1 MTIKNT
7 NVAVEAPIIIVL
19 MGRVFRSRCKQS
31 EIAKAIGSTIE
42 NINPICRVKQSN
54 PVNPPSKRKEMRE
67 ILCGAIRILLIKYKI
82 TVNINA
88 NIMSL

>member
-1 MTIKNT
+1 MIIKNT
-7 NVAVEAPIIIVL
+7 NVAVQAPIIIVL
-19 MGRVFRSRCKQS
+19 TGRVFRSRCKKS
-31 EIAKAIGSTIE
+31 EIAKATGSTIE

-54 PVNPPSKRKEMRE
+54 PVNPPSKRKEVRE

-88 NIMSL
+88 NTMSL

>member
-7 NVAVEAPIIIVL
+7 NVAVPTPIIIVL

-31 EIAKAIGSTIE
+31 EITNAIGSTIE

-54 PVNPPSKRKEMRE
+54 PVNPPSKRKEERE
-67 ILCGAIRILLIKYKI
+67 ILCGEVSILLIRYRI

-88 NIMSL
+88 NMMSL

>member
-1 MTIKNT
+1 MIIKHT
-7 NVAVEAPIIIVL
+7 NVAVQAPIIIVL

-31 EIAKAIGSTIE
+31 EIANAIGSTIE
-42 NINPICRVKQSN
+42 NINPMCRVKQSN

-82 TVNINA
+82 AVNINA
-88 NIMSL
+88 KTMSL

>member
-42 NINPICRVKQSN
+42 TINPIGRVKQSN
-54 PVNPPSKRKEMRE
+54 PVNPPSKRKEVRE
-67 ILCGAIRILLIKYKI
+67 ILCGVIRILLIKYKI

-88 NIMSL
+88 NTMSL